1 MHLQTT
7 NPDFTVPVIHE
18 RRRFTDIMDE
28 EIDDESRKA
37 RRQFKDQHGDSGPL
51 QYYTPRRLK
60 TEIGVRDEVHLEAD
74 AILEAKRRGLAP
86 FFREKPKTVAMVDG
100 EAAQLTCVVMGEPAP
115 SVQWFRNDIL
125 IVPDRRVTITQNE
138 NGLSVLRL
146 NPAYVMDCGVF
157 KVSSSLL

>member
-1 MHLQTT
+1 MHLQTS
-7 NPDFTVPVIHE
+7 NPDFTIPVIHE

-60 TEIGVRDEVHLEAD
+60 TEIGVRDEVHFEAD

-100 EAAQLTCVVMGEPAP
+100 EAAQLTCVVMGQPAP

-138 NGLSVLRL
+138 NGLSILKL

-157 KVSSSLL
+157 KVI